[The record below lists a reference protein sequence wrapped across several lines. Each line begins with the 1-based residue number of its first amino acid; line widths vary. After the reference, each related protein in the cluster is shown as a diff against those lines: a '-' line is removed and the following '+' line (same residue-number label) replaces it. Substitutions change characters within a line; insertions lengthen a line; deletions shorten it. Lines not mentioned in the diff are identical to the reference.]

1 MIRKESQSGVGYSVV
16 ELGGVRHVFVAASP
30 QNGANARQQAE
41 DTLRTIERLI
51 KKEGASGSIVMQSV
65 FLRDLADEAA
75 CREVMRDFYGKEMPA
90 TTYIPQPPCEGKL
103 LAIEAMGVGR
113 GRGEVQII
121 RKGEQ
126 TVIVRHEGIT
136 WVHVANVQAKSGAG
150 TVYDRTLSAFRS
162 ADELLAAAGFRFD
175 EVVRTWL
182 YLGDITGM
190 EGQTQRYRELNR
202 ARADFYRNL
211 KFASGLPKG
220 TQRVPGPIFAD
231 HAFGTVP
238 AKIGT
243 VPDKPVFPAS
253 TGIGA
258 GGTDVTI
265 SCIAMRAERPGVM
278 LVPLENPRQT
288 SAFDYAHQY
297 GSESPKFCR
306 AMAAV
311 AGDYATTFVSGTAS
325 ITASETRHLDDV
337 RRQTQETLDN
347 IEALIAADN
356 FRDHGLAGFG
366 ATLGDLA
373 LARVYL
379 KRPEDYAQA
388 RAICEARLGELPTIY
403 AVGDICRPELLVE
416 IEGIAFSQRKE

>member
-16 ELGGVRHVFVAASP
+16 ELGGVRHVFVAAVAR
-30 QNGANARQQAE
+30 QGTNIRQQAE
-41 DTLRTIERLI
+41 DALRTIERLI
-51 KKEGASGSIVMQSV
+51 KEESAPGSIVMQSV

-75 CREVMRDFYGKEMPA
+75 CREVMCDFYGKAVPA

-103 LAIEAMGVGR
+103 LAIEALGVGG
-113 GRGEVQII
+113 GRGEVEII

-126 TVIVRHEGIT
+126 TVITRHDGIA
-136 WVHVANVQAKSGAG
+136 WVHVAHVHPKSAEGS
-150 TVYDRTLSAFRS
+150 VYDRTLSAFRW
-162 ADELLAAAGFRFD
+162 ADELLAAAGFRFE

-190 EGQTQRYRELNR
+190 EGQAQRYRELNR
-202 ARADFYRNL
+202 ARADFYRDL
-211 KFASGLPKG
+211 KFAAGRPKG
-220 TQRVPGPIFAD
+220 DSPIFVD
-231 HAFGTVP
+231 T
-238 AKIGT
+238 KIGT

-258 GGTDVTI
+258 GGKDVTI
-265 SCIAMRAERPGVM
+265 SCIAMRADRPGVM

-306 AMAAV
+306 AMAVA

-356 FRDHGLAGFG
+356 FRGHGLAGFG

-379 KRPEDYAQA
+379 KRHEDYAQA
-388 RAICEARLGELPTIY
+388 RAICESRLGELPTIY
-403 AVGDICRPELLVE
+403 AVGDICRSELLVE
-416 IEGIAFSQRKE
+416 IEGIAFSRRQGKLEG

>member
-16 ELGGVRHVFVAASP
+16 ELGGVRHVFVAAVAR
-30 QNGANARQQAE
+30 QGTNIRQQAE
-41 DTLRTIERLI
+41 DALRTIERLI
-51 KKEGASGSIVMQSV
+51 KEESAPGSIVMQSV

-75 CREVMRDFYGKEMPA
+75 CREVMRDFYGKEVPA

-103 LAIEAMGVGR
+103 LAIEALGVG
-113 GRGEVQII
+113 GGQGEVEII

-126 TVIVRHEGIT
+126 TVITRHDGIA
-136 WVHVANVQAKSGAG
+136 WVHVAHVHPKSAEGS
-150 TVYDRTLSAFRS
+150 VYDRTLSAFRW
-162 ADELLAAAGFRFD
+162 ADELLAAAGFRFE

-190 EGQTQRYRELNR
+190 EGQAQRYRELNR
-202 ARADFYRNL
+202 ARADFYRDL
-211 KFASGLPKG
+211 KFAAGLARSGG
-220 TQRVPGPIFAD
+220 
-231 HAFGTVP
+231 
-238 AKIGT
+238 
-243 VPDKPVFPAS
+243 DKPVFPAS

-258 GGTDVTI
+258 GGKDVTI
-265 SCIAMRAERPGVM
+265 SCIAMRADRPGVM

-306 AMAAV
+306 AMAVAV
-311 AGDYATTFVSGTAS
+311 GDYATTFVSGTAS

-337 RRQTQETLDN
+337 RRQTLETLDN
-347 IEALIAADN
+347 IEALIAAEN
-356 FRDHGLAGFG
+356 FSGHGLAGFG

-379 KRPEDYAQA
+379 KRHEDYAQA
-388 RAICEARLGELPTIY
+388 RAICESRLGELPTIY
-403 AVGDICRPELLVE
+403 AVGDICRSELLVE
-416 IEGIAFSQRKE
+416 IEGIAFSRRQG

>member
-30 QNGANARQQAE
+30 QNGTNVRQQAE
-41 DTLRTIERLI
+41 DALRTIEKLI

-75 CREVMRDFYGKEMPA
+75 CREVMRDFYGKDMPA
-90 TTYIPQPPCEGKL
+90 ITYIPQPPCEGKL

-113 GRGEVQII
+113 GRGEVEII

-126 TVIVRHEGIT
+126 TVIVRHEGFT
-136 WVHVANVQAKSGAG
+136 WVHVANVHAKSGAG
-150 TVYDRTLSAFRS
+150 TVHDRTLSAFRS
-162 ADELLAAAGFRFD
+162 ADELLAEAGFRFD

-190 EGQTQRYRELNR
+190 EGQAQRYRELNR
-202 ARADFYRNL
+202 ARADFYRDL
-211 KFASGLPKG
+211 KFAAGLA
-220 TQRVPGPIFAD
+220 RPG
-231 HAFGTVP
+231 G
-238 AKIGT
+238 
-243 VPDKPVFPAS
+243 DKSVFPAS

-258 GGTDVTI
+258 GGKNVTI
-265 SCIAMRAERPGVM
+265 GCIAMRSDRPDAV

-306 AMAAV
+306 AMAVV

-337 RRQTQETLDN
+337 RRQTLETLDN
-347 IEALIAADN
+347 IEALIGADN
-356 FRDHGLAGFG
+356 FCGHGLAGFG
-366 ATLGDLA
+366 ARLEDLA

-379 KRPEDYAQA
+379 KRHTDYAQA

-416 IEGIAFSQRKE
+416 IEGIAFSRRKE